1 MWSRSTRYDFYFP
14 AFAMLG
20 EQSILNKEIY
30 CDGSANDAAVFGYQE
45 RWAEYRYNPSMI
57 TGLFRSTSAGT
68 IDGWHL
74 AQKFT
79 SLPTLNTTFI
89 QDTPPVSRVV
99 AVGAAANGQQF
110 IFDSFFNVKAAR
122 PMPLFS
128 VPGLIDH
135 F

>member
-1 MWSRSTRYDFYFP
+1 MSPYPTN
-14 AFAMLG
+14 FANPFLLCTYV
-20 EQSILNKEIY
+20 I
-30 CDGSANDAAVFGYQE
+30 AAV
-45 RWAEYRYNPSMI
+45 S
-57 TGLFRSTSAGT
+57 GLFKSTSAGT

-79 SLPTLNTTFI
+79 SLPTLSSSFI
-89 QDTPPVSRVV
+89 VESPPVSRVV

-110 IFDSFFNVKAAR
+110 IMDTFFKIRATR
-122 PMPLFS
+122 PLPLYS